1 MTPASLLWSATPTP
15 LTEDFRLDLPS
26 VARMVEWHVDLGV
39 DGVMIL
45 GTCGEG
51 PWMPDA
57 QREALIRETVD
68 RAAGRLGV
76 AVQTTDNSPARIL
89 EQIETAARHGA
100 TLATVAQPW
109 FLLCATPARLE
120 AFYLEIFDRSPL
132 PIAFYDRG
140 RHASIAVPEELLPT
154 LYAHPRVVMAKDS
167 SSDPGRRQAA
177 LDARAARRKTG
188 QPLALLNGDEFACV
202 DYFRAGYDGMM
213 LGGAIVNARYVRAM
227 AAALRDGREEEAR
240 AIESAMSELLY
251 TVYGGREIR
260 CWLAGLKETL
270 VRLGIFTTH
279 QNYLGYALDEPCRA
293 ALDQLFEIG
302 REWLTPA
309 PATALS

>member
-1 MTPASLLWSATPTP
+1 MTPAALLWSATPTP

-26 VARMVEWHVDLGV
+26 VARMVDWHADLGV

-57 QREALIRETVD
+57 QREALIRETVAH
-68 RAAGRLGV
+68 AAGRLGV
-76 AVQTTDNSPARIL
+76 AVQTTDNSASRIL
-89 EQIETAARHGA
+89 EQIEVAARHGA

-109 FLLCATPARLE
+109 FLIGPTLKRLE

-140 RHASIAVPEELLPT
+140 RHASVAVPGELLPT

-167 SSDPGRRQAA
+167 SSDPERRQAA
-177 LDARAARRKTG
+177 LDARAARRKAG
-188 QPLALLNGDEFACV
+188 QPLQLLNGDEFACV

-213 LGGAIVNARYVRAM
+213 LGGAIVNARYVQAM
-227 AAALRDGREEEAR
+227 AAALRGGKEEEAR
-240 AIESAMSELLY
+240 AIESAMIELLY

-260 CWLAGLKETL
+260 CWLGGLKETM
-270 VRLGIFTTH
+270 VRLGVFTTH
-279 QNYLGYALDEPCRA
+279 QNYLGYTVDEPCCV
-293 ALDQLFEIG
+293 ALNRLFEAG
-302 REWLTPA
+302 NQWLTPA
-309 PATALS
+309 PVSTRS